1 MLGIVDCLPSHTH
14 SLTEGYNKMAL
25 NRIIRNV
32 DGREAWLVSKGGNQ
46 ITLEIGTRYTFKQ
59 TFTIAQARAEGWI
72 I

>member
-1 MLGIVDCLPSHTH
+1 
-14 SLTEGYNKMAL
+14 MAL

-46 ITLEIGTRYTFKQ
+46 TTLEIGTRYTFKQ